1 MGMLDA
7 TLEALGWP
15 LEQAKKVTPGEDWF
29 DRPDWMPHE
38 AWAASQVA
46 GDLFLDPLNLLPVGL
61 LGKGAKAAMK
71 AGHQAGA
78 GKGMLTGSTKNYIPN
93 FYGLTDGARDVITP
107 AEKAAVQVLQKTKG
121 MPYDQALGL
130 VRKGKG
136 MAGFGAEGVGN
147 ALKNLTSPS
156 ARALHKEQGI
166 NPAVQKIVKET
177 AAGGKP
183 RDVEKAAA
191 NVNYL
196 SHMNQQ
202 SGRRGPMNPA
212 VEEIAKRSNL
222 EAYTP
227 NEPGQISDWMQKNA
241 GTVKE
246 TGKPNVISDADA
258 KMIEDHVNSSWGPSD
273 TVVMKRARSGTGG
286 NHYNDL
292 FRKMAPIGD
301 IRKAFAGKGPVADYF
316 KKHPKGDKYYV
327 KEITDDGAVWLGSR
341 GRNVGSA
348 VTEGGVNWTMKIDP
362 DGTLMGVVSD
372 KHDFLEKPL
381 QVVAGA
387 ANKIPGVNMHP
398 EIMDE
403 SLVAVTPPMF
413 IDIRSLRKQI
423 PGKTEK
429 NIAGVQ
435 RKKAPKEVSN
445 LTLLEEFAS
454 AKPSEIGVKAEQ
466 LKQAGM
472 LSGAAA
478 VIGGN
483 E

>member
-1 MGMLDA
+1 MGDIADGLFS
-7 TLEALGWP
+7 ALNWP
-15 LEQAKKVTPGEDWF
+15 LEQAKKATPGEDWF

-46 GDLFLDPLNLLPVGL
+46 GDLLLDPLNFVPVGL
-61 LGKGAKAAMK
+61 FAKGAKAAK
-71 AGHQAGA
+71 AAGHQAGS
-78 GKGMLTGSTKNYIPN
+78 GKGMLAGSTSNYIPN
-93 FYGLTDGARDVITP
+93 FYGLTDGARDVVSP
-107 AEKAAVQVLQKTKG
+107 AEKVAVQALQKAKG

-130 VRKGKG
+130 VRKGQG
-136 MAGFGAEGVGN
+136 MAGWGAQGVTD
-147 ALKNLTSPS
+147 ATTNLLSPK

-166 NPAVQKIVKET
+166 NPAVQRIVKET
-177 AAGGKP
+177 VAGKPKP
-183 RDVEKAAA
+183 RDIEKAAA

-196 SHMNQQ
+196 SHMHSQ
-202 SGRRGPMNPA
+202 SGRTGPLNPQMA
-212 VEEIAKRSNL
+212 EIAQRSNL
-222 EAYTP
+222 EPYTP
-227 NEPGQISDWMQKNA
+227 NASGTISEMMQRNA

-246 TGKPNVISDADA
+246 TGAKNVLSDADA
-258 KMIEDHVNSSWGPSD
+258 KMIEDHVNSSWGPTE

-301 IRKAFAGKGPVADYF
+301 IRKAFTQKGSVADYF
-316 KKHPKGDKYYV
+316 TKHPKGDKYYV

-341 GRNVGSA
+341 GRNVGTA

-362 DGTLMGVVSD
+362 DGTLMGVISD
-372 KHDFLEKPL
+372 KHDFLEKTPL
-381 QVVAGA
+381 LGKGLEKALP
-387 ANKIPGVNMHP
+387 N
-398 EIMDE
+398 D
-403 SLVAVTPPMF
+403 LVAVTPPMF

-423 PGKTEK
+423 PGKTER

-435 RKKAPKEVSN
+435 RKKASKEASN

-454 AKPSEIGVKAEQ
+454 AKPSEMGVKAEQ

-478 VIGGN
+478 IAGGN